1 MKKIT
6 LIFVFA
12 VLFSISIYKAEA
24 LSFECSLCT
33 NEPSYVGVQV
43 VQVLGSEISSVG
55 PEPAVAYLDSPYL
68 YAFEYSTDD
77 DFEVDNNFAQAYM
90 SGAYTTAWYGSSYI
104 SKSFLA
110 NLKNLDSDTTFY
122 YRINKYSSGTQ
133 MEDLEEGT
141 EDPIFSG
148 EVKSFKTKQ
157 SSHFTVKMYKGM
169 SYNSEV
175 ERMQELLFNFGY
187 YTVSYDYSLTKIADG
202 KFGAMTDTA
211 VKAFQS
217 SYGLT
222 ADGIV
227 GPDTR
232 GKLNFIVDME
242 QGGCS
247 ATLVIPPVFAC
258 PAL

>member
-1 MKKIT
+1 
-6 LIFVFA
+6 
-12 VLFSISIYKAEA
+12 
-24 LSFECSLCT
+24 
-33 NEPSYVGVQV
+33 
-43 VQVLGSEISSVG
+43 
-55 PEPAVAYLDSPYL
+55 
-68 YAFEYSTDD
+68 
-77 DFEVDNNFAQAYM
+77 
-90 SGAYTTAWYGSSYI
+90 
-104 SKSFLA
+104 
-110 NLKNLDSDTTFY
+110 
-122 YRINKYSSGTQ
+122 
-133 MEDLEEGT
+133 
-141 EDPIFSG
+141 
-148 EVKSFKTKQ
+148 
-157 SSHFTVKMYKGM
+157 M